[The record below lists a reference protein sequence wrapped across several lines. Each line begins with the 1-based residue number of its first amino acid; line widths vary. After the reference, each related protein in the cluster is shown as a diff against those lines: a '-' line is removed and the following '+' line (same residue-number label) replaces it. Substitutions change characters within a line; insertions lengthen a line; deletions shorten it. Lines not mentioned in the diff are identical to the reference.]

1 MGLFYVICTMKKIAI
16 VFSVLFF
23 CFGCKDEINLPEY
36 NSIEDNESPVISLIS
51 PTKEA
56 TYSGQ
61 TQLPIRVDFT
71 DNYEVDE
78 VQFQLS
84 PINFASPTFKV
95 TKKIN
100 ATSYSLDTFYTV
112 PSTDSI
118 KYDVLVIVNDGVNN
132 ITTESYK
139 FTTKN

>member
-16 VFSVLFF
+16 VFSALTF
-23 CFGCKDEINLPEY
+23 CFGCKDELNLPEY
-36 NSIEDNESPVISLIS
+36 NNVEDTESPVITLVS

-56 TYSGQ
+56 TYSRQ
-61 TQLPIRVDFT
+61 MQLPIRVDFT
-71 DNYEVDE
+71 DNFEVDE

-84 PINFASPTFKV
+84 PINFASPTFTV
-95 TKKIN
+95 TKKVN
-100 ATSYSLDTFYTV
+100 ATAYSLDTFYTV

-132 ITTESYK
+132 IATESYQ